1 MKIRK
6 TNRPVLLLVS
16 LALLQ
21 GTSRLPAEAGNL
33 QGGIQEKATVHPGV
47 TLFSGSSASAPLEGG
62 TGVVQF
68 SGGTR
73 MYQGRPSPYLHSQVP
88 SVVSNSPYLQS
99 QANNLQSQLA
109 ARSGSIPA
117 LTTYT
122 LAPGIKQY
130 GLEPYVT
137 HTPST
142 VSHGV
147 SYWGEAG
154 SNTTTTH
161 VQAVQTRNGVSTYS
175 PGLEVTS
182 VPSTPPSQPSGLVCA
197 FHAAHG
203 SLPCLCNGKQGWSPK
218 PEEHEDPKV
227 EQLIGDRRINSGVV
241 STPATNTSAVSFTR
255 GGEVNV
261 YSQHAGVS
269 TYAPGYSVTINSPN
283 LRAETLSGKWS
294 TNLPKEL
301 SARPLGVTAQT
312 PPFEPT
318 FVNIQR
324 LPEEKMAT
332 AMAVPNSNKPSAS
345 WHDWF
350 HDVAQVIYAHWQY
363 ADVGVGTARLS
374 VTVTPERIFSA
385 QVVDFIPADGV
396 PRNVKIET
404 KFRESALAAAN
415 KVEAYTVPQFPT
427 GGTSK
432 PITFDIDLRR
442 TVDGPAGATVR

>member
-1 MKIRK
+1 MKIRT
-6 TNRPVLLLVS
+6 TNCLALLLVYFACS
-16 LALLQ
+16 QAAR
-21 GTSRLPAEAGNL
+21 TENL
-33 QGGIQEKATVHPGV
+33 QGGIQQKATVHPGV
-47 TLFSGSSASAPLEGG
+47 TLFSGSSATAPLEGG

-68 SGGTR
+68 SGGAR
-73 MYQGRPSPYLHSQVP
+73 MYQGRPAPYLHSQVP
-88 SVVSNSPYLQS
+88 SVSSANPYLQS

-109 ARSGSIPA
+109 ARSGAIPA

-154 SNTTTTH
+154 SNTTTTT
-161 VQAVQTRNGVSTYS
+161 VKAVQSRSGVSTYE

-182 VPSTPPSQPSGLVCA
+182 VPATPVAQPSGLVCA
-197 FHAAHG
+197 FHQMHG

-218 PEEHEDPKV
+218 PEEREDPKV
-227 EQLIGDRRINSGVV
+227 EQLVGDRRINSGVV
-241 STPATNTSAVSFTR
+241 STPVTTSNSVSFSR

-261 YSQHAGVS
+261 YSKHAGIS

-283 LRAETLSGKWS
+283 LKAETLSGKWS

-301 SARPLGVTAQT
+301 TAQPLGVTAQT

-318 FVNIQR
+318 YVNIQR

-332 AMAVPNSNKPSAS
+332 TMAMPMSNKPSAS

-363 ADVGVGTARLS
+363 ADVGVGTAKLS

-385 QVVDFIPADGV
+385 QVIDFIPAEGV
-396 PRNVKIET
+396 PRNVKVET

-432 PITFDIDLRR
+432 PITFDIDMRR
-442 TVDGPAGATVR
+442 TVDGPAGARVETR